1 VVTTSDNEAKR
12 GFYRMSN
19 FMDRFGEIFAMLM
32 SPIWN
37 HSDRMQ
43 KLSRFFMRCFVVML
57 VIGIL
62 VWLSQRP
69 VFTLKQVQIEPVAGQ
84 TLKHINKAM
93 VKRQVAE
100 TVQGNFFSVRL
111 EDVKRGF
118 ESMPWVRHANVRRVW
133 PNGLIVSIEEQQAFG
148 TWDGSDSNTLINK
161 YGELFAGR
169 VSEIGDDVRLIDFHG
184 PDDAGKEVMSLYE
197 KANSWFKP
205 WGAEVTS
212 LALTERYAWHIR
224 LSNGMK
230 VEFGRDEESSDK
242 NLTEERVARLFKYW
256 PQVQEKWANRIDA
269 VDLRYANGFAVHLAS
284 ASLKKNDVDGKKSE
298 LK

>member
-1 VVTTSDNEAKR
+1 MN
-12 GFYRMSN
+12 N

-32 SPIWN
+32 SPLWN
-37 HSDRMQ
+37 YPERMQ
-43 KLSRFFMRCFVVML
+43 KLSRFLMQCFLVM
-57 VIGIL
+57 VAIGLL

-69 VFTLKQVQIEPVAGQ
+69 VFTLKQIQIEPLASQ
-84 TLKHINKAM
+84 SLKHINKSM
-93 VKRQVAE
+93 VKRQIAE

-148 TWDGSDSNTLINK
+148 TWDGIDSNTLINK

-169 VSEIGDDVRLIDFHG
+169 ISEVPDGARLIDFHG
-184 PDDAGKEVMSLYE
+184 PEDAGKEVTSLYE
-197 KANSWFKP
+197 RASNWFKP
-205 WGAEVTS
+205 WGVEVVS
-212 LALTERYAWHIR
+212 LALTERYAWHIK

-242 NLTEERVARLFKYW
+242 NLTEERVSRLLKYW
-256 PQVQEKWANRIDA
+256 PQVQERWANRIDV

-284 ASLKKNDVDGKKSE
+284 VSLKKNDLDGKKSE

>member
-1 VVTTSDNEAKR
+1 
-12 GFYRMSN
+12 MSN

-37 HSDRMQ
+37 YPDRMQ
-43 KLSRFFMRCFVVML
+43 KLSRFLLRCFLMMMVFGV
-57 VIGIL
+57 L

-69 VFTLKQVQIEPVAGQ
+69 VFALKQIQIEPVVGQ
-84 TLKHINKAM
+84 TLKHINKSL
-93 VKRQVAE
+93 VKQQVLE

-133 PNGLIVSIEEQQAFG
+133 PNGLIVSIEEQRPFG
-148 TWDGSDSNTLINK
+148 TWGGAESHELINNH
-161 YGELFAGR
+161 GEVFAGR
-169 VSEIGDDVRLIDFHG
+169 VSEVSDDVRLIDFHG
-184 PDDAGKEVMSLYE
+184 PEDAGREVMSLYE
-197 KANSWFKP
+197 KANNWFKP

-212 LALTERYAWHIR
+212 LALTERYAWHIK

-242 NLTEERVARLFKYW
+242 TLTEERVARLFKYW
-256 PQVQEKWANRIDA
+256 PQVQEKWSNRIDA
-269 VDLRYANGFAVHLAS
+269 VDLRYANGFAVHLAA
-284 ASLKKNDVDGKKSE
+284 ASVKKNDVDGKKSE
-298 LK
+298 LKQ

>member
-1 VVTTSDNEAKR
+1 
-12 GFYRMSN
+12 MSN

-32 SPIWN
+32 SPLWN
-37 HSDRMQ
+37 HPDRMQ
-43 KLSRFFMRCFVVML
+43 KLSRFLMRCFAVMMVV
-57 VIGIL
+57 GIL

-69 VFTLKQVQIEPVAGQ
+69 VFALKQVQVEPVAGQ
-84 TLKHINKAM
+84 TLRHINKSV
-93 VKRQVAE
+93 VKRQVLE

-133 PNGLIVSIEEQQAFG
+133 PNGLIVSIEEQKPFG
-148 TWDGSDSNTLINK
+148 TWGGPDSHALINSH
-161 YGELFAGR
+161 GEIFAGR
-169 VSEIGDDVRLIDFHG
+169 ISEVSDDVRLVDFHG

-197 KANSWFKP
+197 KANNWFKP
-205 WGAEVTS
+205 WGAEVVS

-242 NLTEERVARLFKYW
+242 TLTEERVARLFKYW
-256 PQVQEKWANRIDA
+256 PQVQEKWPNRIDA

-284 ASLKKNDVDGKKSE
+284 ASMKKNDVDGKKSE
-298 LK
+298 LKQ

>member
-1 VVTTSDNEAKR
+1 
-12 GFYRMSN
+12 MSN

-32 SPIWN
+32 SPLWN
-37 HSDRMQ
+37 YPERMQ
-43 KLSRFFMRCFVVML
+43 KLSRFLMQCFAVML
-57 VIGIL
+57 VLGLL
-62 VWLSQRP
+62 VWLGQRP
-69 VFTLKQVQIEPVAGQ
+69 VFTLKQIQIEPVVGQ
-84 TLKHINKAM
+84 SLKHINKSM
-93 VKRQVAE
+93 VKRQIAE

-148 TWDGSDSNTLINK
+148 TWDGVDSNTLINK

-169 VSEIGDDVRLIDFHG
+169 VSEVPDGAKLIDFHG
-184 PDDAGKEVMSLYE
+184 PEDAGREVTSLYE
-197 KANSWFKP
+197 RANNWFKP
-205 WGAEVTS
+205 WGTEVVS
-212 LALTERYAWHIR
+212 LALTERYAWHIK

-242 NLTEERVARLFKYW
+242 NLTEERVSRLLKYW
-256 PQVQEKWANRIDA
+256 PQVQERWANRVDV

-284 ASLKKNDVDGKKSE
+284 AGLKRSDLDGKKSE
-298 LK
+298 LKQ

>member
-1 VVTTSDNEAKR
+1 
-12 GFYRMSN
+12 MSN
-19 FMDRFGEIFAMLM
+19 FMDRFGEIFSMLM
-32 SPIWN
+32 SPLWN
-37 HSDRMQ
+37 HSERME
-43 KLSRFFMRCFVVML
+43 KLSRLLMRCFAVML

-69 VFTLKQVQIEPVAGQ
+69 VFTLKQIQIEPVAGQ
-84 TLKHINKAM
+84 VLKHINKPI
-93 VKRQVAE
+93 VKQQVLE

-133 PNGLIVSIEEQQAFG
+133 PNGLVVSIEEQKPFG
-148 TWDGSDSNTLINK
+148 TWGGAESHTLMNTH
-161 YGELFAGR
+161 GELFTGR
-169 VSEIGDDVRLIDFHG
+169 TSEVGDDVHLVDFSG
-184 PDDAGKEVMSLYE
+184 PADAGKEVMSLYE
-197 KANSWFKP
+197 KANNWFKP

-212 LALTERYAWHIR
+212 LALTERYAWHVR

-256 PQVQEKWANRIDA
+256 PQVQEKWANRVDA

-284 ASLKKNDVDGKKSE
+284 ASVKKNDVEGRKSE
-298 LK
+298 LKQ

>member
-1 VVTTSDNEAKR
+1 
-12 GFYRMSN
+12 MSN

-32 SPIWN
+32 SPLWN
-37 HSDRMQ
+37 HADRMQ
-43 KLSRFFMRCFVVML
+43 KLSRFLMRCFVVMA
-57 VIGIL
+57 VIGLL

-69 VFTLKQVQIEPVAGQ
+69 VFTLKQIQIEPVAGQ

-93 VKRQVAE
+93 VKRQVVE

-161 YGELFAGR
+161 YGELFTGR
-169 VSEIGDDVRLIDFHG
+169 VSEVGDNTRLIDFHG

-197 KANSWFKP
+197 KANNWFKP

-212 LALTERYAWHIR
+212 LALTERYAWHIK

-298 LK
+298 LKQ

>member
-1 VVTTSDNEAKR
+1 
-12 GFYRMSN
+12 MSN
-19 FMDRFGEIFAMLM
+19 FMDRFGEIFSMLM
-32 SPIWN
+32 SPLWN
-37 HSDRMQ
+37 HSERME
-43 KLSRFFMRCFVVML
+43 KLSRFLLRCFVVML

-69 VFTLKQVQIEPVAGQ
+69 VFALKEIQIEPVAGQ
-84 TLKHINKAM
+84 TLKHINKPI
-93 VKRQVAE
+93 VKQQVLE

-133 PNGLIVSIEEQQAFG
+133 PNGLVVSIEEQKPFG
-148 TWDGSDSNTLINK
+148 AWGGAESHTLMNTH
-161 YGELFAGR
+161 GELFAGR
-169 VSEIGDDVRLIDFHG
+169 VTEVSEDVRLVDFSG
-184 PDDAGKEVMSLYE
+184 PEDAGKEVMSLYE
-197 KANSWFKP
+197 KANNWIKP

-212 LALTERYAWHIR
+212 LALTERYAWHVK
-224 LSNGMK
+224 LSSGMK

-256 PQVQEKWANRIDA
+256 PQVQEKWANRVDA
-269 VDLRYANGFAVHLAS
+269 VDLRYANGFAVHLAA
-284 ASLKKNDVDGKKSE
+284 ASLKKNEVDGKKSE

>member
-1 VVTTSDNEAKR
+1 
-12 GFYRMSN
+12 MSTLL
-19 FMDRFGEIFAMLM
+19 DRFGDIFSIIM
-32 SPIWN
+32 SPLWN
-37 HSDRMQ
+37 HPERMQ
-43 KLSRFFMRCFVVML
+43 KLSRFLMRCFIVMAI
-57 VIGIL
+57 VGVL

-69 VFTLKQVQIEPVAGQ
+69 VFTLKQIQVEPISGQ
-84 TLKHINKAM
+84 TLQHINKSL
-93 VKRQVAE
+93 VKRQVIE

-133 PNGLIVSIEEQQAFG
+133 PNGLIVNIEEQKPFA
-148 TWDGSDSNTLINK
+148 TWGGESSNTLMNSH
-161 YGELFAGR
+161 GELFIGR
-169 VSEIGDDVRLIDFHG
+169 VSELTDDKHLLDFSG
-184 PDDAGKEVMSLYE
+184 PDDAGKEVMSLYG
-197 KANSWFKP
+197 KANNWFKP
-205 WGAEVTS
+205 WNAEVVS
-212 LALTERYAWHIR
+212 LALTERYAWHVR

-284 ASLKKNDVDGKKSE
+284 TSMKKNEVDAKKIE
-298 LK
+298 LKQ

>member
-1 VVTTSDNEAKR
+1 
-12 GFYRMSN
+12 MSN

-37 HSDRMQ
+37 YPDRMQ
-43 KLSRFFMRCFVVML
+43 KLSRFLLRCFVVMM
-57 VIGIL
+57 VFGVL

-69 VFTLKQVQIEPVAGQ
+69 VFALKQIQIEPVVGQ
-84 TLKHINKAM
+84 TLKHINKSL
-93 VKRQVAE
+93 VKQQVLE

-133 PNGLIVSIEEQQAFG
+133 PNGLIVSIEEQRPFG
-148 TWDGSDSNTLINK
+148 TWGGAVSHELINNH
-161 YGELFAGR
+161 GEVFAGR
-169 VSEIGDDVRLIDFHG
+169 VSEVSDDVRLIDFHG
-184 PDDAGKEVMSLYE
+184 PEDAGREVMSLYE
-197 KANSWFKP
+197 KANNWFKP

-212 LALTERYAWHIR
+212 LALTERYAWHIK

-242 NLTEERVARLFKYW
+242 TLTEERVARLFKYW
-256 PQVQEKWANRIDA
+256 PQVQEKWSNRIDA
-269 VDLRYANGFAVHLAS
+269 VDLRYANGFAVHLAA
-284 ASLKKNDVDGKKSE
+284 ASVKKNDVDGKKSE
-298 LK
+298 LKQ